1 MPPRTVLVADADPA
15 LAAAVESAL
24 RRRGYHVV
32 VAADGG
38 RAADLLVRYHPDAVV
53 AGVLL
58 PGSSGFQLARAAK
71 ERSDGRVPVVLLS
84 PLASAAH
91 RDYAL
96 ALGVAEFLT
105 GPADPA
111 EVADAVAAVCPPVA
125 PERRAAFA
133 APRGSRM

>member
-1 MPPRTVLVADADPA
+1 MPPRTVLVADTDPD
-15 LAAAVESAL
+15 LVGAVDSAL
-24 RRRGYHVV
+24 RGRGYRVV

-38 RAADLLVRYHPDAVV
+38 RAAEVLTAHLPDAVV

-58 PGSSGFQLARAAK
+58 PGASGFQLARAAK

-96 ALGVAEFLT
+96 ALGVDEFLT
-105 GPADPA
+105 GPVDPA
-111 EVADAVAAVCPPVA
+111 EVADAVEAACP
-125 PERRAAFA
+125 PERRVGFA
-133 APRGSRM
+133 PPRGARM